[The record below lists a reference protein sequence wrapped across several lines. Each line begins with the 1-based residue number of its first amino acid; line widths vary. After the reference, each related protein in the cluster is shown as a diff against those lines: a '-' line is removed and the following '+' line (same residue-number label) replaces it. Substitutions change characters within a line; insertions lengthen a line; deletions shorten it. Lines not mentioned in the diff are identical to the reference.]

1 MKKVFLEISQNCEIS
16 KDTFFY
22 RTPQVAAF
30 VRKNMKVLAELLK
43 KAMLCSQ
50 QKRTYPLWKATLL
63 GRVLV
68 PVS

>member
-1 MKKVFLEISQNCEIS
+1 MKKVFLEIWQNCEIS

-43 KAMLCSQ
+43 KAMF
-50 QKRTYPLWKATLL
+50 
-63 GRVLV
+63 V
-68 PVS
+68 PNRKELILYGK